1 MMKMNINEKIERNQ
15 IILALSQLIED
26 EEDVDNYQDD
36 DDEYYEECIF
46 NL

>member
-1 MMKMNINEKIERNQ
+1 MMKMNRIEKKLKGIN
-15 IILALSQLIED
+15 LSSLIED
-26 EEDVDNYQDD
+26 EEDVDSYHDE